1 MNETHAI
8 LLAAGRGERFGS
20 RTNKLWTRI
29 GGQPA
34 VWWAL
39 RAFQNHPEVMSIVLV
54 TSEEDLESMTQ
65 LAKPFSKVAEVVE
78 GGPARWES
86 VMAGL
91 KAIESDDGI
100 VLVHDCARAAVSA
113 DLISRVS
120 RGTRQHG
127 AVVPVVRVSD
137 TLWWVDAD
145 GHTHGT
151 SPRQSRDKDGH
162 KSELMRVQTPQ
173 GFSLSVLRSAYDRF
187 DFRDGNPTDDAS
199 VVEEFHPIGVVPG
212 EPTNI
217 KLTYPED
224 QLRLEEILLG
234 SFEVRTGFGY
244 DSHQLVDDRDLILGG
259 VAIKSEMG
267 LAGHSDADALIH
279 AVIDALLGAG
289 GMDDIGTLFPDT
301 DPAYKNADSTDLL
314 RIAWGKLASDG
325 WSIENIDS
333 TILAEV
339 PKMRPY
345 VAQMRQRIAD
355 VLQVSPERINVK
367 ATTNEKMGFIGR
379 KEGIGCTA
387 VATLRRR
394 PDTLRL

>member
-1 MNETHAI
+1 M
-8 LLAAGRGERFGS
+8 
-20 RTNKLWTRI
+20 
-29 GGQPA
+29 
-34 VWWAL
+34 WWAL
-39 RAFQNHPEVMSIVLV
+39 RAFQNHSDIHKIVLV
-54 TSEEDLESMTQ
+54 TSEDDLSAMKE
-65 LAKPFSKVAEVVE
+65 LAKPFAKVLSVVE

-91 KAIESDDGI
+91 DAIDSDDGS

-113 DLISRVS
+113 DLISRVI

-127 AVVPVVRVSD
+127 AVVPVVRICD

-151 SPRQSRDKDGH
+151 TSRQSRDEDGR
-162 KSELMRVQTPQ
+162 KTDLMRVQTPQ

-187 DFRDGNPTDDAS
+187 DFREGNPTDDAS
-199 VVEEFHPIGVVPG
+199 VVEEFHPVCVVPG
-212 EPTNI
+212 EAANI

-224 QLRLEEILLG
+224 QLRMEEILLG

-244 DSHQLVDDRDLILGG
+244 DSHQMVDDRELILGG
-259 VAIKSEMG
+259 VSIKHDMG
-267 LAGHSDADALIH
+267 LAGHSDADALVH
-279 AVIDALLGAG
+279 AIIDALLGAA

-314 RIAWGKLASDG
+314 RIAWGKMAADG

-333 TILAEV
+333 TIMAEA

-345 VAQMRQRIAD
+345 VQQMRQRIAD
-355 VLQVSPERINVK
+355 VLQVSPERVNVK

-379 KEGIGCTA
+379 KEGIACTA

-394 PDTLRL
+394 PDTMRV